1 MVKKSRQPRSRI
13 PIRFLDA
20 EGKDGSDAATAPD
33 GEPDDGG
40 LTPEEIGRSSSYEDE
55 TEVRRRIDRGAE
67 DDSTGG
73 REQAD
78 DADAAGAP
86 HPLDLPEHREDQDT
100 RAMEED
106 GTDDG
111 LNAPEDAGNSSPE
124 AAPRSSTTTTDPAS
138 GPMLAELIAT
148 RAELRRL
155 ETELKNIASERAD
168 ERQEYLEKLAR
179 RQADFENYRKRV
191 ERERGETYNQIV
203 GEVVS
208 HLLPVMDNLRRALD
222 AEASVEASESKEF
235 RHFLHGV
242 ELINKQLNS
251 VLESMGIETVATVG
265 QPFDPHVHEAVAI
278 EQTDRFEPDIVME
291 EIARGYRLGDKL
303 LRPAIVKVAAR

>member
-1 MVKKSRQPRSRI
+1 MVNKRRQPRSRI
-13 PIRFLDA
+13 PIRFLDE
-20 EGKDGSDAATAPD
+20 EGKDGGDAATAPD
-33 GEPDDGG
+33 GEPGDGG

-55 TEVRRRIDRGAE
+55 TEVRRRIDRGTE

-73 REQAD
+73 RERAD

-86 HPLDLPEHREDQDT
+86 HPSDLPEHREDQDT
-100 RAMEED
+100 LAMEED
-106 GTDDG
+106 GADDG
-111 LNAPEDAGNSSPE
+111 LSAPEDASNSSPE
-124 AAPRSSTTTTDPAS
+124 AAPRSSTTDPAS

-148 RAELRRL
+148 RAELRRI
-155 ETELKNIASERAD
+155 ETELKNIESERAD

-179 RQADFENYRKRV
+179 RQADFENHRKRV

-203 GEVVS
+203 GEVIS